1 MNEFEKCLNERKIVK
16 MNASKEVIYK
26 EFENAMYD
34 LARSKES
41 LTKGDF
47 K

>member
-34 LARSKES
+34 GA
-41 LTKGDF
+41 F
-47 K
+47 KRKSHKR